1 MTFFV
6 FLSGADR
13 AEKQTKCAE
22 LFAIPLAVQNS
33 HLCSFCVPGSS
44 HTTASSCIDVASILL
59 LFLQEVTE
67 PSSLNPARV
76 SVARGRGGQGHL
88 CGQGLLSTEEE
99 DKEKS
104 CCHGGSRL
112 GLWLSWNSQVK
123 RMRRLICDIWT
134 ISHRLEVKNLIQ
146 VLLWPPK
153 CCVTLDT
160 ALSLWIM
167 WNFESKSG
175 TRMQLFSLHIL

>member
-1 MTFFV
+1 
-6 FLSGADR
+6 
-13 AEKQTKCAE
+13 
-22 LFAIPLAVQNS
+22 
-33 HLCSFCVPGSS
+33 
-44 HTTASSCIDVASILL
+44 
-59 LFLQEVTE
+59 
-67 PSSLNPARV
+67 
-76 SVARGRGGQGHL
+76 
-88 CGQGLLSTEEE
+88 
-99 DKEKS
+99 
-104 CCHGGSRL
+104 
-112 GLWLSWNSQVK
+112 LWLSWNSQVK